1 VAKFYSTLFR
11 TNLVLGGPD
20 LRGAGDGF
28 GGAVYAKSGSVGFH
42 GCALIGNDASGGS
55 ALLTSSLSVKEAGNA
70 FGGAVYS
77 KLALADLAFINCTL
91 AGNSANGGEGTPY
104 GIQGVSLGG
113 SAYGGAIF
121 GDVSLL
127 NTTFSGNSAQ
137 VGYGWI
143 PNVPGLAPPTSAGGS
158 IAGDIVLTN
167 TILACATG
175 QTNIFGLADDGGHNI
190 CSDGSA
196 DFILPS
202 SRGKLDPL
210 LGPVADNGGFTP
222 TCALLPMS
230 PAIDS
235 GDDSVCPATDQRGV
249 PRPQGMHC
257 DIGAF
262 ELAPKV
268 TIEHK
273 SSGVFLMKSQFA
285 AGKANEVLASTNLVD
300 WVYRGSSF
308 ADTNGVSIFEDMGSP
323 FVSRQFYQFRPAP

>member
-1 VAKFYSTLFR
+1 M
-11 TNLVLGGPD
+11 TNE
-20 LRGAGDGF
+20 
-28 GGAVYAKSGSVGFH
+28 
-42 GCALIGNDASGGS
+42 ASGGK
-55 ALLTSSLSVKEAGNA
+55 ALITSSLSPREAGDA

-77 KLALADLAFINCTL
+77 KLALTDLTFVNCTL
-91 AGNSANGGEGTPY
+91 ADNSANGGEGTPY

-127 NTTFSGNSAQ
+127 NTTFSSNSAQ
-137 VGYGWI
+137 VGFGWI
-143 PNVPGLAPPTSAGGS
+143 PDVPWLAPPTSAGGS
-158 IAGDIVLTN
+158 IAGDLALTN
-167 TILACATG
+167 SILVCAAG
-175 QTNIFGLADDGGHNI
+175 QTNIFGLANDGGHNI
-190 CSDGSA
+190 GSDGSA
-196 DFILPS
+196 NFISPS
-202 SRGKLDPL
+202 SRGNLDPL
-210 LGPVADNGGFTP
+210 LAAPADNGGFTP

-249 PRPQGMHC
+249 PRPQGVHC

-273 SSGVFLMKSQFA
+273 SSGVFLVKSQFA

-300 WVYRGSSF
+300 WLYRGSSF
-308 ADTNGVSIFEDMGSP
+308 ADTNGVSVFEDMGSP